1 MFLQHILKIG
11 KMKNILLIGGNG
23 YIGLNLIKDLLRR
36 KKHNINLLTS
46 RSVNSHFSGQLH
58 IINGQISEYNKIN
71 SVVENKKIDTIIHL
85 ACSILPNSSFEDFL
99 KEEIDIIVPTQN
111 IIRLC
116 SKKEIKFVFFSSGG
130 AVYGETK
137 IKEIKETHPLKPM
150 SYYGFAK
157 KRIEDFIQFEA
168 RNNNLKF
175 LILRPSNP
183 YGGYINYNN
192 NHGLVLAI
200 INCIKNKKSLN
211 IYVDK
216 NTTRDFI
223 HIDELVDSVARLL
236 KSKNKNGCF
245 NIGTGCGT
253 SISEICDFFLKKYP
267 KRFFVNYHENLIDDV
282 SSSVLCVDKLNKN
295 HPKRLKISITDGLN
309 IISETIIDTP

>member
-1 MFLQHILKIG
+1 
-11 KMKNILLIGGNG
+11 MKNILIIGGNG
-23 YIGLNLIKDLLRR
+23 YLGSNIVSKLIKDKKYNITLLSSTEVES
-36 KKHNINLLTS
+36 NIVPYMN
-46 RSVNSHFSGQLH
+46 
-58 IINGQISEYNKIN
+58 IIKAELKDFDKIN
-71 SVVENKKIDTIIHL
+71 MVVKKDRIDTILHL
-85 ACSILPNSSFEDFL
+85 ASSILPNSSYEDFL

-137 IKEIKETHPLKPM
+137 IKKIKETHPLNPI

-157 KRIEDFIQFEA
+157 KKIEDFIQFEA

-183 YGGYINYNN
+183 FGGYINYNN

-216 NTTRDFI
+216 DTTRDFI

-267 KRFFVNYHENLIDDV
+267 KRFFVNHHENLIDDV

-295 HPKRLKISITDGLN
+295 YPKRLKISITDGLN
-309 IISETIIDTP
+309 IISETIIDTL

>member
-1 MFLQHILKIG
+1 
-11 KMKNILLIGGNG
+11 MKNILIIGGSG
-23 YIGLNLIKDLLRR
+23 YLGSNIVSKLILNKKYNITLLSSTEVESNFGSNVNIVKGKLKD
-36 KKHNINLLTS
+36 
-46 RSVNSHFSGQLH
+46 FD
-58 IINGQISEYNKIN
+58 KIN
-71 SVVENKKIDTIIHL
+71 VVVKKDRIDTILHL
-85 ACSILPNSSFEDFL
+85 ASSILPNSSYEDLL

-116 SKKEIKFVFFSSGG
+116 SKKEIKLVFFSSGG

-137 IKEIKETHPLKPM
+137 IKEIKETHPLNPI

-157 KRIEDFIQFEA
+157 KKIEDFIQFEA

-192 NHGLVLAI
+192 NHGLILAI
-200 INCIKNKKSLN
+200 INCIKNKKTLN

-223 HIDELVDSVARLL
+223 HIDELVDSVTRLL

-245 NIGTGCGT
+245 NIATGFGT
-253 SISEICDFFLKKYP
+253 SISDICDFFLKKFP
-267 KRFFVNYHENLIDDV
+267 NRFRVNYHENLIKDV
-282 SSSVLCVDKLNKN
+282 SSSVLCVNKLNKN
-295 HPKRLKISITDGLN
+295 YPKRVKISFTEGLN
-309 IISETIIDTP
+309 IISETLIDTP

>member
-1 MFLQHILKIG
+1 
-11 KMKNILLIGGNG
+11 MKNILIIGGNG
-23 YIGLNLIKDLLRR
+23 YLGSNIVSKLIKDKKYNITLLSSTEVES
-36 KKHNINLLTS
+36 NIVPYMNIVKAELKD
-46 RSVNSHFSGQLH
+46 FD
-58 IINGQISEYNKIN
+58 KIN
-71 SVVENKKIDTIIHL
+71 MVVKKDRIDTILHL
-85 ACSILPNSSFEDFL
+85 ASSILPNSSYEDFL
-99 KEEIDIIVPTQN
+99 KEEIDVIVPTQN
-111 IIRLC
+111 IIKLC
-116 SKKEIKFVFFSSGG
+116 SKKGIKFVFFSSGG

-137 IKEIKETHPLKPM
+137 IKKTKETHPLNPI

-157 KRIEDFIQFEA
+157 KKIEDFIQFEA
-168 RNNNLKF
+168 RNNYLKF

-236 KSKNKNGCF
+236 KSKNINSCF

-282 SSSVLCVDKLNKN
+282 SSSVLCVDKLNKK

-309 IISETIIDTP
+309 IISETIIDTL

>member
-1 MFLQHILKIG
+1 
-11 KMKNILLIGGNG
+11 MKNILIIGGSG
-23 YIGLNLIKDLLRR
+23 YLGSNIVSKLIKNKKFNITLLSSTEDENNFGLDM
-36 KKHNINLLTS
+36 NIVKGKLKD
-46 RSVNSHFSGQLH
+46 FD
-58 IINGQISEYNKIN
+58 KIN
-71 SVVENKKIDTIIHL
+71 VVIKKYRIDTILHL
-85 ACSILPNSSFEDFL
+85 ASSILPNSSYEELL

-137 IKEIKETHPLKPM
+137 IKEIKETHPLNPI

-192 NHGLVLAI
+192 KHGLILAI
-200 INCIKNKKSLN
+200 INCIKNNKILN

-236 KSKNKNGCF
+236 KSKNINGCF
-245 NIGTGCGT
+245 NIGTGLGT
-253 SISEICDFFLKKYP
+253 SISEICDFFLNKFP
-267 KRFFVNYHENLIDDV
+267 NRFRVKYHENLINDV
-282 SSSVLCVDKLNKN
+282 SSSALCVDKLNKN
-295 HPKRLKISITDGLN
+295 YPERLKISITDGLN
-309 IISETIIDTP
+309 IISETIIYTP